1 MTTIRLHLGILPV
14 LRASAHLHA
23 VLPQTVT
30 PHGAPVGDVVDEA
43 APKLLS
49 EITAYPHLR
58 LLLPNP
64 MPLPNVAIGPH
75 QDVIVADG
83 NRRHEGLRVVEDVAV
98 AEDAAVA
105 EVDGPVVD
113 AAVHV
118 VVVVGEADLL
128 GAVEAV
134 LLHAP
139 HPHRLK

>member
-1 MTTIRLHLGILPV
+1 MTTIRVHLGIL
-14 LRASAHLHA
+14 LRANAHLHA

-58 LLLPNP
+58 LPLPNP

-83 NRRHEGLRVVEDVAV
+83 NRRHGGLRVAEDVAV

-105 EVDGPVVD
+105 
-113 AAVHV
+113 
-118 VVVVGEADLL
+118 
-128 GAVEAV
+128 
-134 LLHAP
+134 
-139 HPHRLK
+139 